1 MSFLLYR
8 RSEACFLL
16 SCLRTAIQSVSACTE
31 FWAGKAYQNIC
42 KQQHV
47 RIRQNDNL
55 QVRDLHATKVCSL
68 VSIAFRKAVSSTV
81 DHFARANWDKRPSSE
96 HVLVTLIAI
105 NCKNY
110 LVIKSPNRNHKHS
123 EIPRWKEA
131 SFLRSESWGCK
142 DRGMVEFRQRLDE
155 GAASGVA
162 PTVDQTDPTPDVL
175 TWGRR

>member
-16 SCLRTAIQSVSACTE
+16 SCLHTEIQSVSACTE

-68 VSIAFRKAVSSTV
+68 VLIAFRKAVSSTV
-81 DHFARANWDKRPSSE
+81 GHFARANWDRRPISE

-142 DRGMVEFRQRLDE
+142 DLGDGGVQTKIGRGCSIR
-155 GAASGVA
+155 
-162 PTVDQTDPTPDVL
+162 
-175 TWGRR
+175 GRANC